1 MYKNLGKL
9 ATYITGM
16 LFIAGSF
23 VFIRQFILQGNL
35 TQFGKVWFMFFL
47 IACLP
52 LMVFIFPGLRLRVRR
67 LHLWILAAILGVVSL
82 FTPAGNAL
90 VKLAVLIVFF
100 IVVGGIFLPKHVSDA
115 PTRSLER
122 IAFGFCFG
130 IGLTAYLVFWI
141 GMVGKLTPAFLWILF
156 LALLIPT
163 LPVFVMRYRTCL
175 RNLVR
180 DGIVEIT
187 SKRLGFAWI
196 GIFLGT
202 GTLIWALSPSIR
214 YDAMVYHLAA
224 PEAYLQFEKIIP
236 LPMNFQT
243 YQSHVSQ
250 MVNVLALGLF
260 GQPLPGLLHMA
271 VGVATVFLTY
281 RIGQRLGGKVTGIIG
296 AFLFASL
303 PLIGFEAG
311 TAFNDLYVA
320 LFLTA
325 GVVALLEWQD
335 NQRLFWL
342 AASGVLA
349 GLALSV
355 KMSVV
360 MGVFSLGLALMILS
374 YRRYRLARQFWIC
387 VLIFLFTAG
396 IVFLPWAIRDYLWTG
411 DPLFP
416 LLAAYFPASESQN
429 WELMPEE
436 PPFPQNFML
445 QMLRLP
451 WDLTFNTGLYYHGGQ
466 VGALGVVPMMALPWL
481 YLSPVSY
488 PKNRRMGYLLL
499 LGATVLAIVL
509 YLTFTWQART
519 MLFTYPFL
527 AILAA
532 LNLNA
537 MWKMLEPDSQ
547 QLSVRLGL
555 VIVLAVYIFATRV
568 NFISRGWEIEE
579 RIPYRV
585 ALGLV
590 STEEYLSK
598 SLPVYSSFKYL
609 DSIASDEKV
618 LSIGS
623 KFNMYTH
630 NEIWGDPVTA
640 GYPMYILDY
649 EIDPGVVFDML
660 RQEGYE
666 NLLVD
671 WAYVRTA
678 KIMELPI
685 LSSAFLKTYTEIK
698 YSWANFAVYS
708 LSAAGDV
715 VTEPRFTNLLD
726 DPGFEMLGAGVN
738 DAAWQTILANQE
750 NVSYSTLAHTGN
762 YALRADGD
770 FSIQQPV
777 QPVKGGE
784 IYSLSHWTVA
794 EEPGQ
799 IARLQINWMDAN
811 GQFLDASILLVDVDL
826 NWRQNGMAVTAPME
840 AAKAGIYVSVHGG
853 SHVTF
858 DDYCFSEGVGCLP

>member
-1 MYKNLGKL
+1 MQKKLGIFS
-9 ATYITGM
+9 AV
-16 LFIAGSF
+16 IAGS
-23 VFIRQFILQGNL
+23 VFISASIVFIGQFLLKSNL
-35 TQFGKVWFMFFL
+35 TVFEKSWSVFFL
-47 IACLP
+47 MCCLP
-52 LMVFIFPGLRLRVRR
+52 LAVFLFPGFKLRVRR
-67 LHLWILAAILGVVSL
+67 LHLWVLAVILGVVSL
-82 FTPAGNAL
+82 FTPAGNVL
-90 VKLAVLIVFF
+90 MKLAGFIVFF
-100 IVVGGIFLPKHVSDA
+100 IVLGNIFLPKYVSGA
-115 PTRSLER
+115 PARSLDR
-122 IAFGFCFG
+122 IVFGFCFG

-141 GMVGKLTPAFLWILF
+141 GMVGGFKPAFLWILF
-156 LALLIPT
+156 LALLILT
-163 LPVFVMRYRTCL
+163 LPVFVMRYRADL
-175 RNLVR
+175 RNMVR
-180 DGIVEIT
+180 DGLVEVT
-187 SKRLGFAWI
+187 SKRLGFLWI
-196 GIFLGT
+196 VLILGT
-202 GTLIWALSPSIR
+202 GTFLWSLSPSIR
-214 YDAMVYHLAA
+214 YDSMVYHLAA
-224 PEAYLQFEKIIP
+224 PEAYLHQGKIAP
-236 LPMNFQT
+236 LPSNFQT

-250 MVNVLALGLF
+250 MINVLALGTF
-260 GQPLPGLLHMA
+260 GQPLPSMLHMA

-281 RIGQRLGGKVTGIIG
+281 RVGQKLGGKVTGIIA

-303 PLIGFEAG
+303 PLISFEAG

-320 LFLTA
+320 VFLTA
-325 GVVALLEWQD
+325 SVVALLEWQD
-335 NQRLFWL
+335 NQRLYWL

-360 MGVFSLGLALMILS
+360 MGVFSLGLVLMIIS

-416 LLAAYFPASESQN
+416 LLASYFPDSESQN
-429 WELMPEE
+429 WELMPES
-436 PPFPQNFML
+436 PPLPQNFFI
-445 QMLRLP
+445 QVLRLP
-451 WDLTFNTGLYYHGGQ
+451 WDLTFNTGLYYHGGH
-466 VGALGVVPMMALPWL
+466 VGALGVVPIMALPWL

-499 LGATVLAIVL
+499 LGTTVLAIVL
-509 YLTFTWQART
+509 YLTFTWHART
-519 MLFTYPFL
+519 MLYTYPFL

-537 MWKMLEPDSQ
+537 IWKMLESDLQ

-555 VIVLAVYIFATRV
+555 VIILAVYIFATRV

-590 STEEYLSK
+590 STDEYLSK

-623 KFNMYTH
+623 KFNTYTH

-666 NLLVD
+666 YLLVD
-671 WAYVRTA
+671 WSYVRTA
-678 KIMELPI
+678 KIKELPI
-685 LSSAFLKTYTEIK
+685 LSSAFLKTYTDIK
-698 YSWANFAVYS
+698 YSWANFSVYS
-708 LSAAGDV
+708 LSAAGNGDFE
-715 VTEPRFTNLLD
+715 TRYTNLLD
-726 DPGFEMLGAGVN
+726 DPGFEKLGAGGKEVN
-738 DAAWQTILANQE
+738 WQTIVTNQE
-750 NVSYSTLAHTGN
+750 NVSSTLAHTGN
-762 YALRADGD
+762 YALRADGEI
-770 FSIQQPV
+770 SVQQSV

-794 EEPGQ
+794 EKQGQ

-826 NWRQNGMAVTAPME
+826 DWRQNGMAVTAPME

-853 SHVTF
+853 SHVVF